1 MEAAHF
7 FEGTEKLLEVWF
19 SRQQPDA
26 NQGSGDLRTIPRW
39 VLGAVAA
46 WKAPATG
53 WGRGPRVPA
62 AFRWGWVRGRGSF
75 RLPWR
80 GGGLGAGGSGRVHA
94 WPEPTSPAAVAGPG
108 AARGGGGGGRRAAC
122 SGNVPRAA
130 CGAAGGA
137 TRCGLWA
144 RAVRLS
150 PPELAVGTPGGGALG
165 PRGLPPGRCGSES
178 LVRRYFGRSPLGER
192 GGREWV

>member
-1 MEAAHF
+1 MFASLTVMEAAHF

-108 AARGGGGGGRRAAC
+108 AARGEGEEAGAPRAQVTSPAQRAGRRAAPL
-122 SGNVPRAA
+122 GVV
-130 CGAAGGA
+130 CGPAPSDFPL
-137 TRCGLWA
+137 RSW
-144 RAVRLS
+144 RS
-150 PPELAVGTPGGGALG
+150 G
-165 PRGLPPGRCGSES
+165 PRVGAPWGRAGCLPAGVAQRA
-178 LVRRYFGRSPLGER
+178 
-192 GGREWV
+192 